1 MDIVKIIALI
11 LFVGAFM
18 YTCLKGIV
26 GFIVCQESKHLIIG
40 IILCIIFGYVAF
52 GLKKKESDNMSDTGV
67 TVHFNGVA
75 YWFEDYTKLEA
86 LLIQNCN
93 DATDEEVTNSIEFDI
108 MEEK

>member
-1 MDIVKIIALI
+1 MHIIKTIAFI
-11 LFVGAFM
+11 FFIGAFM
-18 YTCLKGIV
+18 YTMLKGVV
-26 GFIVCQESKHLIIG
+26 GLVVKQEFKHLIIG
-40 IILCIIFGYVAF
+40 LILCGAFGFVAF
-52 GLKKKESDNMSDTGV
+52 GLDRKERDNMSDTGV

-75 YWFEDYTKLEA
+75 YWFEDYTELEA